1 VFGQNLFPEYYI
13 YRKKEKDWSND
24 KMECRF
30 RMNALVSGVD
40 QKCGVA
46 ALTGWV
52 QELIALLY
60 GVVIAEL

>member
-1 VFGQNLFPEYYI
+1 
-13 YRKKEKDWSND
+13 
-24 KMECRF
+24 
-30 RMNALVSGVD
+30 MNALVSGVD
-40 QKCGVA
+40 QKCGVV

>member
-1 VFGQNLFPEYYI
+1 
-13 YRKKEKDWSND
+13 
-24 KMECRF
+24 MECRF